1 MPGKVA
7 KLSMSA
13 SPEPK
18 LSTEKPPTDKPA
30 RQPSRNADY
39 RWAEFNSEAYFQHYY
54 GEPHPDDDRVISLA
68 VAAMKSAPPLGA
80 ELDVVDVGTGPN
92 LFPLFCTLPRAR
104 RLTAWEYAE
113 SNVAWLEAELRRRE
127 TRWQWRHFWNV
138 TRAAYAPE
146 YRLPEDP
153 TPLLQEKCTIARGSV
168 FELPE
173 RRWDAATMFFC
184 AKSITESRDEFEVRV
199 QSLRPLSEARRHAG
213 RRLPGALGRI
223 CGRRPA
229 FSGAP
234 PFRRGDRG
242 RLCAPCRCAERR
254 KGRHRRA
261 RNQKWLF
268 RLRLYYWGGSL
279 SVVWSPCSARDGER
293 SNRPEMNSCSRRA
306 VWPNSRRQ
314 RPSRNEP

>member
-39 RWAEFNSEAYFQHYY
+39 RWAEFDSEAYFQHYY
-54 GEPHPDDDRVISLA
+54 GEPHPDDDRVIRLA

-184 AKSITESRDEFEVRV
+184 AESITESRDEFESACKAYARSVKPGGMLAAAFLVRSAGYV
-199 QSLRPLSEARRHAG
+199 VADRPFPVLHLSAEEIEAAFARHADV
-213 RRLPGALGRI
+213 L
-223 CGRRPA
+223 
-229 FSGAP
+229 S
-234 PFRRGDRG
+234 
-242 RLCAPCRCAERR
+242 AERVGIVER
-254 KGRHRRA
+254 EIRSGYSGFVFIIGAA
-261 RNQKWLF
+261 R
-268 RLRLYYWGGSL
+268 
-279 SVVWSPCSARDGER
+279 
-293 SNRPEMNSCSRRA
+293 
-306 VWPNSRRQ
+306 
-314 RPSRNEP
+314 